1 LAVIFFFI
9 KKSELFISTVAV
21 IEYYCFN
28 LLTASL
34 DRRVSKG
41 MRIYYS
47 HSRMAGFVNKSITYG
62 TELVD
67 YYFTNEL
74 RRLLET
80 HFV

>member
-1 LAVIFFFI
+1 
-9 KKSELFISTVAV
+9 
-21 IEYYCFN
+21 
-28 LLTASL
+28 
-34 DRRVSKG
+34 